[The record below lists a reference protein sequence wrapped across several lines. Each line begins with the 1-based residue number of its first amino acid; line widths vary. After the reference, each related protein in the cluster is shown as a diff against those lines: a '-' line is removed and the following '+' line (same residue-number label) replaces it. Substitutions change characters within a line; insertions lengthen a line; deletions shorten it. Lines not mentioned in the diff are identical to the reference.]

1 MNSRAAFALPRAPL
15 AGSFT
20 TVGEA
25 LAAAGEQF
33 GDREAVVMPGAAPLT
48 FAGWYESSRRLAG
61 HLRRIGV
68 VPGDVV
74 ALTVRPGNDY
84 AIAYGAAAL
93 LGAISTGINPRL
105 GVREIEF
112 ILDRCR
118 PKVVIG
124 EECAHAHPAD
134 STATVLTE
142 RELRDALA
150 GPPLAGPSHAGAA
163 SDPVAIVWTSGTTGT
178 PKGAWFDHANLA
190 AVARMS
196 GVVSAPFDR
205 RIQANS
211 WALAAYMT
219 KLWDQLAWGIT
230 LVGITLPWNPAEYLE
245 IVRRERVTVLAAV
258 PTQWEKLIETYDGAP
273 LPAVRLGMTSAAPIS
288 PELVRKVIATMGIP
302 LVCRYASTE
311 SPLAT
316 GTSPRDSAEVLA
328 ETLGKP
334 QADVELRV
342 VGADGKQ
349 VPDGTVGTVQLRS
362 EAVMRGYWGEPELTA
377 EVLAADRWLTTGD
390 SGRIDP
396 QGNLVLAGR
405 RTDMYIRGGYNVYP
419 AEVEAVL
426 AGHPAVGRVA
436 VVGAE
441 TPVIGELGVAFVV
454 PEAGATAPTLAEL
467 RQWCGTKLADYK
479 CPDRVHIV
487 EDLPL
492 TAAMKVDKRALRR
505 LAGTA
510 NDSEAPAAD
519 PLVEAVARERRARL
533 DEGRPEAVAKQ
544 HQRGELTA
552 RERVA
557 RLVDPESFVEY
568 GLFAE
573 AGDPGLSV
581 PADGVVTGVG
591 SVAGHPVAVMSYDYT
606 AMGGSQGHVG
616 HHKVDRLLGLTAAR
630 RWPLVVITEGGGA
643 RAQEVGGQYNVGG
656 RITTFKGLAELSG
669 KVPTVAVVP
678 GRCFAGSANVAAFAD
693 CIIATER
700 ATLGLAGPPLV
711 QAATGQLLSPEQ
723 IGPAS
728 LHAKAGNLDVVRAD
742 EVEALE
748 AARTYLLRFLEP
760 VAAARPSHAAR
771 DEIRGIVPDNP
782 RKPYDM
788 REVLRCLCDADG
800 VLELRSGFAQSVIT
814 ALCRL
819 EGRTVGIVAS
829 QPKVRAGALDTAS
842 ADKMARFIQ
851 LCGAFGIPIVFLVD
865 TPGNMVGP
873 DAEATALLR
882 HSARPAL
889 ALAHAGVPFITVV
902 LRKAYGLA
910 QFCMGSRMMG
920 PLLHVV
926 WPTAEFGEMGM
937 QGAANILKSSRTSD
951 AQQPDAAKLG
961 ESYIPKSYAAQFRTD
976 DIIDP
981 ADTRDIIARSLQHAA
996 TTRDEASAP
1005 DRWVDTW

>member
-1 MNSRAAFALPRAPL
+1 
-15 AGSFT
+15 
-20 TVGEA
+20 
-25 LAAAGEQF
+25 
-33 GDREAVVMPGAAPLT
+33 
-48 FAGWYESSRRLAG
+48 
-61 HLRRIGV
+61 
-68 VPGDVV
+68 
-74 ALTVRPGNDY
+74 
-84 AIAYGAAAL
+84 
-93 LGAISTGINPRL
+93 
-105 GVREIEF
+105 
-112 ILDRCR
+112 
-118 PKVVIG
+118 
-124 EECAHAHPAD
+124 
-134 STATVLTE
+134 
-142 RELRDALA
+142 
-150 GPPLAGPSHAGAA
+150 
-163 SDPVAIVWTSGTTGT
+163 
-178 PKGAWFDHANLA
+178 
-190 AVARMS
+190 
-196 GVVSAPFDR
+196 
-205 RIQANS
+205 
-211 WALAAYMT
+211 
-219 KLWDQLAWGIT
+219 
-230 LVGITLPWNPAEYLE
+230 
-245 IVRRERVTVLAAV
+245 
-258 PTQWEKLIETYDGAP
+258 
-273 LPAVRLGMTSAAPIS
+273 MTSAAPIS
-288 PELVRKVIATMGIP
+288 PELVRKVITTTGIP

-316 GTSPRDSAEVLA
+316 GTSPEDTAEVLA

-334 QADVELRV
+334 QAEVELRIV
-342 VGADGKQ
+342 DTDGKQ
-349 VPDGTVGTVQLRS
+349 VADGTVGTVQLRS

-377 EVLAADRWLTTGD
+377 EVLAADRWLSTGD
-390 SGRIDP
+390 FGRIDP
-396 QGNLVLAGR
+396 RGNLVLAGR

-436 VVGAE
+436 VVGSD

-479 CPDRVHIV
+479 RPDRIHIV
-487 EDLPL
+487 RDLPL
-492 TAAMKVDKRALRR
+492 TAAMKVDKRALRQ

-510 NDSEAPAAD
+510 NGAETATAD
-519 PLVEAVARERRARL
+519 TPVEAVARDRRARL

-573 AGDPGLSV
+573 AGDPRLSV

-616 HHKVDRLLGLTAAR
+616 HHKVDRLLSLTAAR

-643 RAQEVGGQYNVGG
+643 RAQEVGGHYNVGG

-693 CIIATER
+693 CIIATEQ

-711 QAATGQLLSPEQ
+711 QAATGQLLSPEE

-728 LHAKAGNLDVVRAD
+728 LHAKVGDIDVVRAD
-742 EVEALE
+742 DEEALE
-748 AARTYLLRFLEP
+748 ATRTYLLRFLEP
-760 VAAARPSHAAR
+760 VVAARPSPAAR
-771 DEIRGIVPDNP
+771 DEIRDIVPDNP

-819 EGRTVGIVAS
+819 DGRTVGIIAS

-851 LCGAFGIPIVFLVD
+851 LCSAFGIPIVFLVD

-902 LRKAYGLA
+902 LRKSYGLA

-937 QGAANILKSSRTSD
+937 QGAANILKSSKTSD
-951 AQQPDAAKLG
+951 AQQPDAAKLA

-981 ADTRDIIARSLQHAA
+981 ADTRDIIARSLRHASTA
-996 TTRDEASAP
+996 RDEPTGSG
-1005 DRWVDTW
+1005 RWVDTW